1 MTLFLHFIYGI
12 FFSSHL
18 YSIYSLKFI
27 KMNKLLLGL
36 FSMIAFISFSQTALE
51 SEITTVKVFKQN
63 AQITRNTQTKLLAG
77 TQEIVLTGISTQI
90 DPSSLQVQL
99 ATGGNVTLLSAKYE
113 RNFLLPKKNNPVV
126 EKLKKSLDVLNE
138 DLLWLNDEKDTYK
151 GMEDILNV
159 NKDFGKS
166 EAGFTPL
173 QVSELVSNYKT
184 RLFEIRKELASL
196 RVQTKEKNEQ
206 KNLIQNQ
213 LNELN
218 AQFNKPSG
226 NIVLLISSV
235 SPVTTKFKCSYIVNN
250 AGWSPLYDLRSEG
263 ISKDVQLNYK
273 ANVYQNTGQDW
284 KNAQLI
290 ISTGNPAK
298 NNNRPILSPLYTNIY
313 QAVYNDQI
321 YGRIENKKVQAATNM
336 AYEMEEVLVDE
347 KYKDGFAY
355 NAGVSENQMS
365 VEFEILHQQDIDSDG
380 KLHIIPLES
389 YKLNTEYIYHAVPKL
404 DKAAFLLAKVS
415 DWEKHNLLSGDAN
428 IFFEGAYVGKSYIN
442 SDLTA
447 DTMLLS
453 MGRDE
458 SISIERK
465 AVKEFTA
472 TKFLGANRKD
482 SYAYDIVVKNKKSI
496 GIEIEILDQIPVS
509 QNKIIQIELEE
520 KGEASYLKKVGKL
533 LWKFK
538 LSAGQSKS
546 MVFKYSV
553 KYPKDEKIS
562 GAK

>member
-1 MTLFLHFIYGI
+1 MITLFG
-12 FFSSHL
+12 
-18 YSIYSLKFI
+18 
-27 KMNKLLLGL
+27 
-36 FSMIAFISFSQTALE
+36 FSQTALK
-51 SEITTVKVFKQN
+51 SDISTVKVYKQN
-63 AQITRNTQTKLLAG
+63 AEITRNAQTKLLAG
-77 TQEIVLTGISTQI
+77 TQEIVITDISTQI

-99 ATGGNVTLLSAKYE
+99 ATSGNVTLLSAKYE
-113 RNFLLPKKNNPVV
+113 RNFLLPKKNNPEI
-126 EKLKKSLDVLNE
+126 EKLKDRLEILNE
-138 DLLWLNDEKDTYK
+138 DLLWLNDQKDTYK

-166 EAGFTPL
+166 EAGFTPS
-173 QVSELVSNYKT
+173 QVSELVNNYRT
-184 RLFEIRKELASL
+184 RLFEIRKEKTKL
-196 RVQTKEKNEQ
+196 RIQTKEKIEQ
-206 KNLIQNQ
+206 KNQIQGQ
-213 LNELN
+213 LTELN

-226 NIVLLISSV
+226 NIVLLVSSV
-235 SPVTTKFKCSYIVNN
+235 SPVTTKFKCTYIVNN

-284 KNAQLI
+284 KNAKLI
-290 ISTGNPAK
+290 VSTGNPAK
-298 NNNRPILSPLYTNIY
+298 NNNRPILRPLYTNIY
-313 QAVYNDQI
+313 QVNYNDQV
-321 YGRIENKKVQAATNM
+321 YGNRQNKKTESVSNM
-336 AYEMEEVLVDE
+336 AYEMEEVIVDDE
-347 KYKDGFAY
+347 YKDAFQY
-355 NAGVSENQMS
+355 NSDVSENQMS
-365 VEFEILHQQDIDSDG
+365 IEFEILHQQDIESDG

-389 YKLNTEYIYHAVPKL
+389 YKLSTEYIYHAVPKL

-415 DWEKHNLLSGDAN
+415 NWGQYNLLSGDAN
-428 IFFEGAYVGKSYIN
+428 IFFEDAYVGKSYIN
-442 SDLTA
+442 AQITA

-465 AVKEFTA
+465 AVKEFTE
-472 TKFLGANRKD
+472 TKFLGSNKKD
-482 SYAYDIVVKNKKSI
+482 SYGYEIIVKNKKSY

-509 QNKIIQIELEE
+509 QNKIITVELEE

-538 LSAGQSKS
+538 LAAGQSKN
-546 MVFKYSV
+546 MKFKYTV